1 MTKSKRDI
9 LITTALTYANGQIH
23 LGHMLEAIQ
32 ADIWKRFQKGAG
44 NNCYL
49 ISGSDAHGTAI
60 MLAAEKQSMTPE
72 DWIEKVR
79 NDHADDYKQ
88 FHIGFDNFD
97 TTHTQQ
103 NEQLTALFYNQLN
116 ARGDIQTKTIK
127 QFFDPEKQMFLADRF
142 IRGECP
148 KCGATDQYGDNCE
161 ACGATYNP
169 TELKNPR
176 SSITGATPI
185 EKESQHY
192 FFDLN
197 RYKDFLTHWIQSGSL
212 QPAIANKLMEWFEQG
227 LQPWNISRDQPYF
240 GFKIPGTRDKYFYV
254 WLDAPIGYIAS
265 FQNFCEHNTQIDF
278 RTFWQQDSEKELYH
292 FIGKDIINFH
302 ALFWTAMLHGTNHRT
317 PTKIFAHGFVT
328 VNGEKMSKSR
338 GTFITAK
345 KYIEALPAEYLRYY
359 YAAKLNNQVEDI
371 DLNLE
376 DFAARINSDLVGK
389 YVNLASR
396 CAGFITKKF
405 DGMLADTLQD
415 QTLFDEFTAEAKS
428 IAMDYEAL
436 NTNKAIRTIMT
447 LADRANQYIDQHK
460 PWSLAKEEGKEKE
473 VQRICTQGLNLFRLL
488 TIYLSPIL
496 PVTAEKVATFLNTDA
511 FSWCDLEVP
520 LLNHKIQKFKPLMQ
534 RVTPEDLEKL
544 T

>member
-1 MTKSKRDI
+1 MKTKRDI

-32 ADIWKRFQKGAG
+32 ADIWKRYHNLIG
-44 NNCYL
+44 NHCYL

-60 MLAAEKQSMTPE
+60 MLAAEKNNVSPE
-72 DWIEKVR
+72 AWVEQIR
-79 NDHADDYKQ
+79 QDHAADYKK
-88 FHIGFDNFD
+88 FHIDFDNFH
-97 TTHTQQ
+97 TTHSPE
-103 NEQLTALFYNQLN
+103 NEKLTSTFYRLLN
-116 ARGDIQTKTIK
+116 ERGDIQTKTIK

-142 IRGECP
+142 IRGDCP
-148 KCGATDQYGDNCE
+148 KCGAPDQYGDNCE

-169 TELKNPR
+169 TDLINPR
-176 SSITGATPI
+176 SSITGAIPI
-185 EKESQHY
+185 EKASEHY

-197 RYKDFLTHWIQSGSL
+197 RYKDFLTTWIQSGSL

-227 LQPWNISRDQPYF
+227 LQPWNISRDKPYF
-240 GFKIPGTRDKYFYV
+240 GFKIPGTDDKYFYV

-265 FQNFCEHNTQIDF
+265 FAEFCNRETNIDF
-278 RTFWQQDSEKELYH
+278 KTFWQQDSDKELYH

-302 ALFWTAMLHGTNHRT
+302 ALFWTAMLHGTGHRT
-317 PTKIFAHGFVT
+317 PNKIMAHGFVT

-371 DLNLE
+371 DLNFE
-376 DFAARINSDLVGK
+376 DFAARVNSDLVGK

-396 CAGFITKKF
+396 CAGFITKRF
-405 DGMLADTLQD
+405 DGMLADSLHDTE
-415 QTLFDEFTAEAKS
+415 LFDSFINQADTI
-428 IAMDYEAL
+428 IADYDNL
-436 NTNKAIRTIMT
+436 NMNKAIRNIMT

-460 PWSLAKEEGKEKE
+460 PWSLAKEEGREKE
-473 VQRICTQGLNLFRLL
+473 VQLICTQGLNLFRLL

-496 PVTAEKVATFLNTDA
+496 PVTTNKVAEFFNIDA
-511 FSWCDLEVP
+511 FKWDDLKSP
-520 LLNHKIQKFKPLMQ
+520 LLNHTINKFKPLMQ
-534 RVTPEDLEKL
+534 RVTPEDLEAL
-544 T
+544 V